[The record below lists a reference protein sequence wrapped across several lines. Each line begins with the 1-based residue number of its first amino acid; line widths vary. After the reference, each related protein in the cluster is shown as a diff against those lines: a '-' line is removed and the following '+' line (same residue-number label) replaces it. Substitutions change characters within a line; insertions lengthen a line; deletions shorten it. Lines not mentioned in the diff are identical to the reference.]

1 MGKTIREVDTKK
13 VALLKKEAKEIK
25 EIADGWLDK
34 ELSKK
39 TDREI
44 EEIVK
49 EVALRSKNRSNTE

>member
-1 MGKTIREVDTKK
+1 VGKTIREVDTKK